1 MTQKVP
7 DLTDLL
13 RGAQRTAVHLEMRD
27 GYMRDDPL
35 LLRWL
40 GGHRDDPADRTSWWN
55 PWLQLMEETTSRG
68 VDVRRARIVSEP
80 ASEYIRFEHEITFRN
95 IASGE
100 QVRWLPRWQA
110 TDLALPGND
119 FWLIDGRTLV
129 VHHFSGE
136 GDVVDHEV
144 TKAPGTVR
152 LCTSAFEAV
161 WERAVPHEDF
171 RLT

>member
-1 MTQKVP
+1 MAAPT
-7 DLTDLL
+7 LEDLL
-13 RGAQRTAVHLEMRD
+13 RSCTRSAFHLEMRD

-40 GGHRDDPADRTSWWN
+40 SGHRDDPTDRSSWWS
-55 PWLQLMEETTSRG
+55 PWLQLIEETTGRG

-95 IASGE
+95 LASGE
-100 QVRWLPRWQA
+100 QVRWLPRRQT

-119 FWLIDGRTLV
+119 FWLIDGQYLL

-136 GDVVDHEV
+136 GDFVDDEV
-144 TKAPGTVR
+144 STDSHALA
-152 LCTSAFEAV
+152 LCASAFEAV
-161 WERAVPHEDF
+161 WERGIDHDRYTV
-171 RLT
+171 

>member
-1 MTQKVP
+1 MASAPT
-7 DLTDLL
+7 LEDLL
-13 RGAQRTAVHLEMRD
+13 RNCTRSALHLEMRD

-35 LLRWL
+35 FLRWL
-40 GGHRDDPADRTSWWN
+40 SGQRDDPADQASWWS
-55 PWLQLMEETTSRG
+55 PWLQLIEETTTRG
-68 VDVRRARIVSEP
+68 IDVRRARIISEP

-100 QVRWLPRWQA
+100 QVRWLPRRQA

-119 FWLIDGRTLV
+119 FWLIDGQHLL

-136 GDVVDHEV
+136 GDFVDDEV
-144 TKAPGTVR
+144 TLAPQAVS
-152 LCTSAFEAV
+152 LCASTFEAV
-161 WERAVPHEDF
+161 WARAVPHQEF

>member
-1 MTQKVP
+1 
-7 DLTDLL
+7 
-13 RGAQRTAVHLEMRD
+13 MRD

-35 LLRWL
+35 FVRWL
-40 GGHRDDPADRTSWWN
+40 NGHRDDPADRSSWWS
-55 PWLQLMEETTSRG
+55 PWLQLIDEATDRG

-80 ASEYIRFEHEITFRN
+80 VSEYVRFEHEITFRN

-100 QVRWLPRWQA
+100 QIRWLPRRCA

-119 FWLIDGRTLV
+119 FWLIDGQQLV

-136 GDVVDHEV
+136 GDFVDDEIS
-144 TKAPGTVR
+144 TDPQTVK
-152 LCTSAFEAV
+152 LCASAFEAV

-171 RLT
+171 RLR

>member
-1 MTQKVP
+1 MAPT
-7 DLTDLL
+7 LEDLL
-13 RGAQRTAVHLEMRD
+13 RSCTRSALHLEMRD

-35 LLRWL
+35 FLRWL
-40 GGHRDDPADRTSWWN
+40 SGHRDDPADRSSWWS
-55 PWLQLMEETTSRG
+55 PWLQLIEETTGRG

-95 IASGE
+95 LASGE
-100 QVRWLPRWQA
+100 QVRWLPRRQT

-119 FWLIDGRTLV
+119 FWLIDGQYLL

-136 GDVVDHEV
+136 GDFVDDEV
-144 TKAPGTVR
+144 STEPDTVA

-161 WERAVPHEDF
+161 WRRGVPHEDF